1 MKSLVRPGQGPR
13 RRGLDEDRAEGVPV
27 VHVIGQIEGQ
37 LTGPRRGG
45 WRRRRRPVQGHEVAA
60 SIKRS
65 LGQLLGICQIR
76 SIQPN
81 QRQQPRA
88 RFRRDAVSGTALDAL
103 PVEQRVGDGEG
114 AVISQLIALVP

>member
-27 VHVIGQIEGQ
+27 VHVIGQIERE
-37 LTGPRRGG
+37 LAGPGRGG
-45 WRRRRRPVQGHEVAA
+45 WRRRRRPVQGHKVAT
-60 SIKRS
+60 SITRR
-65 LGQLLGICQIR
+65 LGQLLGVGQFR
-76 SIQPN
+76 SVEPD

-88 RFRRDAVSGTALDAL
+88 RFRRDAVSGTAFDAL

-114 AVISQLIALVP
+114 PVIC